1 LAVVYSSN
9 TRDFIT
15 TTDVYG
21 KCTSRHSGTS
31 AAAPLAAGIIAL
43 LLQARPELTWRDVQH
58 LIIRSAITVRPDD
71 KGWITNSAGLRFHIY
86 YGFGRIDA
94 DALVTL
100 GQNWALVPEQT
111 TIELKSN
118 ATFQTIA
125 NYDLATIDC
134 AFGGDNFHL
143 EHVIARVSIHHPRRG
158 DLAYDLQSPAGT
170 WSRLASPRRNDRSP
184 GDLKDWDFVTVAFW
198 GEQAL
203 GTWTLEITDTSPMVC
218 FFFIFFYFLF
228 FIFLIFFLIF
238 FSFIWRKKKRRNNTL
253 RQ

>member
-1 LAVVYSSN
+1 M
-9 TRDFIT
+9 
-15 TTDVYG
+15 
-21 KCTSRHSGTS
+21 
-31 AAAPLAAGIIAL
+31 
-43 LLQARPELTWRDVQH
+43 
-58 LIIRSAITVRPDD
+58 
-71 KGWITNSAGLRFHIY
+71 
-86 YGFGRIDA
+86 
-94 DALVTL
+94 
-100 GQNWALVPEQT
+100 PEQT